1 MQISKETDLKT
12 RYHGLDALRGISM
25 ILGIALHST
34 LPYIP
39 NIEVIWPADRE
50 SSNVLWMVFEFIH
63 IWRMPLF
70 FLLAGFFA
78 NLVVTRRSWL
88 SWWINRS
95 IRLLIPMVIF
105 FPLLGLTIPW
115 IFEYGRTGEVRFFYS
130 NTGQPFHLWFLWHL
144 LIFTLLTI
152 ILRPLS
158 LTYRML
164 EQVLVIMKLNLIV
177 ISMGNFKKL
186 IADFIFR
193 PRIPVLFI
201 AIYCVVGIPTGGEL
215 ILNPISGALY
225 FTLGYSLYGN
235 NSLLSFLNRYWIFYL
250 SSGVIFFI
258 IYGLLITF
266 ESTQPKD
273 LVSLIKILLKAI
285 CSILFSFGF
294 IGLAE
299 NKIKNLWKWPRFIS
313 DSSYWMYLIHLPIV
327 TFLTFVMFEISI
339 SPLFKFFVSSTITL
353 LVCLITYKY
362 FVRHTLIGTILNGK
376 RSRTR

>member
-1 MQISKETDLKT
+1 M
-12 RYHGLDALRGISM
+12 
-25 ILGIALHST
+25 
-34 LPYIP
+34 
-39 NIEVIWPADRE
+39 
-50 SSNVLWMVFEFIH
+50 
-63 IWRMPLF
+63 
-70 FLLAGFFA
+70 
-78 NLVVTRRSWL
+78 
-88 SWWINRS
+88 
-95 IRLLIPMVIF
+95 
-105 FPLLGLTIPW
+105 
-115 IFEYGRTGEVRFFYS
+115 
-130 NTGQPFHLWFLWHL
+130 
-144 LIFTLLTI
+144 
-152 ILRPLS
+152 
-158 LTYRML
+158 
-164 EQVLVIMKLNLIV
+164 
-177 ISMGNFKKL
+177 
-186 IADFIFR
+186 
-193 PRIPVLFI
+193 
-201 AIYCVVGIPTGGEL
+201 
-215 ILNPISGALY
+215 
-225 FTLGYSLYGN
+225 
-235 NSLLSFLNRYWIFYL
+235 NRYWIFYL

-299 NKIKNLWKWPRFIS
+299 SKIKNFWKWPRFIS